1 MSHRRVRMQIPSGSE
16 LTILQLVMSEMRRQ
30 GLSNK
35 EIEEYRKQ
43 ATSGDYDNLLKV
55 TMEYIENE
63 D

>member
-1 MSHRRVRMQIPSGSE
+1 MSHRRVHMQLPSGSE

-43 ATSGDYDNLLKV
+43 ATSCDYENLLKV